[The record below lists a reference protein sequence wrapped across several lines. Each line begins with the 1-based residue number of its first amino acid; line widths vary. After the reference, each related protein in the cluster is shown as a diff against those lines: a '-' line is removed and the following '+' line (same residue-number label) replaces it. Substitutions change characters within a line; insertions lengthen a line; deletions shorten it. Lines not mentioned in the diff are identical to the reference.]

1 MKLSGVSVF
10 FFFFFFLNYEKKK
23 NEWLPVRTDLTVTF
37 FAYSEKKKI
46 HTLESFILLLFN
58 QKSNVYWP
66 VFSYLINSHQERNTQ
81 LKDGEVPQ
89 QTISRSGTFSSK
101 DLSH

>member
-10 FFFFFFLNYEKKK
+10 FFLNYEKKK
-23 NEWLPVRTDLTVTF
+23 EWLPVRTDLTVTF
-37 FAYSEKKKI
+37 FAYSEKKI

-89 QTISRSGTFSSK
+89 QTISRSGTFSFK
-101 DLSH
+101 DPSH